1 MIGIIRNYLFP
12 KKETNDTLKIPT
24 LLVQAFGLPTI
35 VKNCQNT
42 NFEKLILAVDPNL
55 RELSDPFKYLD
66 AYEALILKAK
76 NPLKHLDTDDYE
88 LFKHLQKAKMFF
100 VRADELMSKHL
111 LPDAA
116 DFYSKGLL
124 IYPFHSY
131 ARLNIGYIFRTTGK
145 LDLSEQHYLEGIKH
159 APDHP
164 TLWSNIGRTY
174 LAKMDKHKAE
184 EAFFRALD
192 LLGGSDNF
200 CISELEKLGSLIR
213 LYTAT
218 DHEPPVFVTKDQY
231 LKIIRDNVLASD
243 TIESALRSL
252 NKILLEGYDDLFLE
266 LWPIAKKKYFPM
278 KSTWSDL
285 TYLFDGFYARIRKD
299 DSLALSILQSGIN
312 HFPQS
317 AFLHS
322 NIGKLQSGQ
331 EAIDSF
337 EKAFQLGDCCMGNIT
352 LFYDALEKQNGNEH
366 AQQAL
371 LNGFEKYGSF
381 EFINFLAHK
390 KFDRGSDEF
399 VSFIM
404 IMIDKIKDP
413 YQKNREQGL
422 LAGLLAEEGHKKA
435 ALIILQ
441 GLINSDTQEIGI
453 HWNYLLCLKE
463 LQQIDKMTEALNNLL
478 AQKWL
483 TDLDRGFL
491 KERLEALELHPT
503 YF

>member
-12 KKETNDTLKIPT
+12 KKATDSVLKIPEV
-24 LLVQAFGLPTI
+24 LVQAFGLPTI
-35 VKNCQNT
+35 IKNCQKT
-42 NFEKLILAVDPNL
+42 DFEKLILAIDPNL
-55 RELSDPFKYLD
+55 RELPDPFKYLN
-66 AYEALILKAK
+66 AYEALIRKAK
-76 NPLKHLDTDDYE
+76 NPLNHLDAADYE
-88 LFKHLQKAKMFF
+88 LFKHLQKAKILF
-100 VRADELMSKHL
+100 VRADELLNKNL
-111 LPDAA
+111 LADAA
-116 DFYSKGLL
+116 NFYSKRLL

-131 ARLNIGYIFRTTGK
+131 ARVNIGYIFRTTGK
-145 LDLSEQHYLEGIKH
+145 LDLSEQHYLE
-159 APDHP
+159 
-164 TLWSNIGRTY
+164 
-174 LAKMDKHKAE
+174 
-184 EAFFRALD
+184 
-192 LLGGSDNF
+192 
-200 CISELEKLGSLIR
+200 
-213 LYTAT
+213 
-218 DHEPPVFVTKDQY
+218 
-231 LKIIRDNVLASD
+231 
-243 TIESALRSL
+243 
-252 NKILLEGYDDLFLE
+252 
-266 LWPIAKKKYFPM
+266 
-278 KSTWSDL
+278 
-285 TYLFDGFYARIRKD
+285 
-299 DSLALSILQSGIN
+299 GIN

-337 EKAFQLGDCCMGNIT
+337 EKAFQLGDCCMGNIS

-422 LAGLLAEEGHKKA
+422 LAGLLAEEGHTKA

-441 GLINSDTQEIGI
+441 GLINSDTPEIGI

-463 LQQIDKMTEALNNLL
+463 LQQIDKMTETLNNLL

-483 TDLDRGFL
+483 TDLDRVFL
-491 KERLEALELHPT
+491 NERLEALELQPT